1 MDPCSDGHTDS
12 WIGIVEVLAWRRAH
26 AAKGISAQSGFAP
39 EKCSL
44 QSWSE
49 LCFIIHIRRKK
60 KSKLMI
66 VTKALQDKT
75 QIVIMLFE
83 QLICAQFSSTEQF
96 FLCELKAQILCT

>member
-1 MDPCSDGHTDS
+1 
-12 WIGIVEVLAWRRAH
+12 
-26 AAKGISAQSGFAP
+26 
-39 EKCSL
+39 
-44 QSWSE
+44 
-49 LCFIIHIRRKK
+49 
-60 KSKLMI
+60 MI